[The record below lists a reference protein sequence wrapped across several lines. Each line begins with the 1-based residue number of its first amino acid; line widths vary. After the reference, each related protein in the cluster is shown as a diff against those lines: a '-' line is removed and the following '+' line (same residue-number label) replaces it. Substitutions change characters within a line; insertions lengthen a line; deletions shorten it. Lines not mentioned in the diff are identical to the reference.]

1 MDGVR
6 YDGQVA
12 VVTGAG
18 RGLGRAHAL
27 EFARRGAAVVVNDVA
42 GVGSESGAAGDIV
55 VAEIARAGGN
65 AVASYD
71 SVATTEGGGAIVEL
85 AVERFGGLDVLV
97 NNAGFARNALFEE
110 MTVEEF
116 DAVLDVHLR
125 GAFFVTQP
133 AWRVMRENG
142 YGRIVMTSS
151 SSGVF
156 GRRGGANY
164 CAAKAGIVGLT
175 KALALEGAAHGIRV
189 NCLLPFSA
197 TQMVDDSPLPPEEAE
212 RLRAAFAR
220 VEGRHEPERV
230 TPLVIYLASRE
241 CRVTGEVYS
250 SCLGRYARGFFGLTG
265 GWISPG
271 SDIPAP
277 ETIAARIA
285 EIDAMDEIAGP
296 ASVFEE
302 VEAAAAAVAQ
312 ELAGTR
318 VAR

>member
-1 MDGVR
+1 MDGLR
-6 YDGQVA
+6 FDEQVA

-27 EFARRGAAVVVNDVA
+27 DLARRGAAVVVNDIA
-42 GVGSESGAAGDIV
+42 GVGSESGAAADIV
-55 VAEIARAGGN
+55 VEEIERAGGI

-71 SVATTEGGGAIVEL
+71 SVATAEGGRAIVEL
-85 AVERFGGLDVLV
+85 AVERFGRLDVLV

-110 MTVEEF
+110 MTVDEF

-133 AWRVMRENG
+133 AWRVMRENR

-175 KALALEGAAHGIRV
+175 KALALEGAAGGIAV
-189 NCLLPFSA
+189 NCLLPYSA
-197 TQMVDDSPLPPEEAE
+197 TEMIDDSPLPADEAD

-230 TPLVIYLASRE
+230 TPLVVYLASRE
-241 CRVTGEVYS
+241 CHVTGEVFS
-250 SCLGRYARGFFGLTG
+250 SCLGRYARGFFGLTP

-271 SDIPAP
+271 PDIPTP
-277 ETIAARIA
+277 ETLAARLD
-285 EIDAMDEIAGP
+285 EIEAMDEIEAP

-302 VEAAAAAVAQ
+302 VEAAGAAVAHA
-312 ELAGTR
+312 LTK
-318 VAR
+318 